1 MSFKGLAKVFH
12 DLGFSPNSISI
23 IGLFLSVFSA
33 ILYGFSHMDNSFITI
48 AAVLFLLSGLSDIID
63 GLMAEMFDETS
74 SFGEVLDS
82 VSDRYGDAMVLSGI
96 IIGGLCDVSWGLVAL
111 IGSILV
117 SYVRA
122 RVEVEGIKMESVGLM
137 ERAERII
144 LIFSTSILN
153 VFYSGVLAYSI
164 ILLAVLTN
172 FTVLQRMI
180 YFFRATST

>member
-1 MSFKGLAKVFH
+1 
-12 DLGFSPNSISI
+12 
-23 IGLFLSVFSA
+23 
-33 ILYGFSHMDNSFITI
+33 MDNSFITI

-63 GLMAEMFDETS
+63 GLIAEMFDETS
-74 SFGEVLDS
+74 SFGGVLDS